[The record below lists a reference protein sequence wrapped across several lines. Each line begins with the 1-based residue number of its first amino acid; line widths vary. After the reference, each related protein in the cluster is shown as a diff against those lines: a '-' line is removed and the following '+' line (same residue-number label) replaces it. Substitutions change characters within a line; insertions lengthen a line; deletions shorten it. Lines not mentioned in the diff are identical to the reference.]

1 MANQIIQMY
10 GADWCGDCIR
20 SKRQLT
26 ELGVEFEYL
35 DVEHDD
41 TLRDAAIEIAGVKS
55 IPVVVFPDGTH
66 MVEPSNP
73 AMLDKLR
80 DLGLL
85 PTE

>member
-41 TLRDAAIEIAGVKS
+41 TLRDTAIEIAGVKS

-85 PTE
+85 TTE

>member
-10 GADWCGDCIR
+10 GANWCGDCIR

-26 ELGVEFEYL
+26 ELGVQFEYL

-41 TLRDAAIEIAGVKS
+41 TLRDTAIEIAGVKS

>member
-26 ELGVEFEYL
+26 ELGIEFDYL

-41 TLRDAAIEIAGVKS
+41 ALREDAIEIAGVKS

-85 PTE
+85 ATE

>member
-1 MANQIIQMY
+1 MADQVIQMY

-26 ELGVEFEYL
+26 ELGIEFNYL

-41 TLRDAAIEIAGVKS
+41 TLREEAIEIAGVNS
-55 IPVVVFPDGTH
+55 IPVVVFPDGSH

-73 AMLDKLR
+73 AMLDKLLE
-80 DLGLL
+80 LGLL
-85 PTE
+85 PSA